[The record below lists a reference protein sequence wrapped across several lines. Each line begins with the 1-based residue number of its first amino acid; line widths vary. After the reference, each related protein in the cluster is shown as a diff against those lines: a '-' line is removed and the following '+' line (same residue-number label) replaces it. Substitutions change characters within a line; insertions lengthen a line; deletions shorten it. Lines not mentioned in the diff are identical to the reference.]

1 MVIPM
6 PYPRLNGGNE
16 TLHVWGPL
24 SQDRCKLKWPSK
36 DGTYV
41 FAPFD
46 VVSLQLWIT
55 QHILKGTNGA
65 PHAEFEAQWPQNA
78 CTYMGTTYVMIYA
91 NFEKIYCGQP
101 AVGCWQSKRKLSAWT
116 RSRKPVANKG
126 HMEHIHEE
134 LHGTAGSRRAAANAG
149 WMMMMMGS
157 VLIFEKARQRAAIM
171 ERGRS
176 LKDEGQ
182 TEYCN

>member
-46 VVSLQLWIT
+46 VVSLQL
-55 QHILKGTNGA
+55 
-65 PHAEFEAQWPQNA
+65 
-78 CTYMGTTYVMIYA
+78 
-91 NFEKIYCGQP
+91 
-101 AVGCWQSKRKLSAWT
+101 
-116 RSRKPVANKG
+116 
-126 HMEHIHEE
+126 
-134 LHGTAGSRRAAANAG
+134 
-149 WMMMMMGS
+149 
-157 VLIFEKARQRAAIM
+157 
-171 ERGRS
+171 
-176 LKDEGQ
+176 
-182 TEYCN
+182 